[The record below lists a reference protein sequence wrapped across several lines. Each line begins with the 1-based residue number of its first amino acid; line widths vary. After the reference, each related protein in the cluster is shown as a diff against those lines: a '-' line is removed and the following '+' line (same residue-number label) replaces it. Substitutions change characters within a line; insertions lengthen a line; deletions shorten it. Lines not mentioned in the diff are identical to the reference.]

1 MDPILLIA
9 LVLGLAILVLLIV
22 LLLRK
27 PADTSALRE
36 EMRALRG
43 MNEKAQSLSRQE
55 ILSQFKNLNQI
66 SLAAISQISSNTG
79 RDLEAMRAA
88 MDRRLAEIQA
98 ENEKSLAELR
108 QTVNKNLSE
117 TLTDSLAA
125 SFQSVSSQLEQV
137 YKSMGEMRSMTADVT
152 DLKRILGNVKN
163 RGTWGEVQLE
173 SLLSDIL
180 SPSQYAAQLSLSG
193 SAEKVDFAVRLPGD
207 GEKPVYL
214 PIDSK
219 FPMDRYRAVL
229 DAEQYGDDRAKA
241 LSRETLLKTVRDEA
255 KKIGRQIYSPAGH
268 HGFRRPV
275 RPFRGIICLS
285 GGGGSPLC
293 AAAGFP
299 HPACRAF
306 QSFRAAQQLPAGLPD
321 AGCRE
326 AVRGDSKAAG
336 RGENLFCRLFRPAGE
351 HAEKPA
357 GGGKQPGARPRRFPG
372 HRAPAPR
379 HGESR
384 PVYCPG
390 IAGRGLFSGIRR
402 VITLYCYRPGT
413 KFFRQQGH
421 SL

>member
-88 MDRRLAEIQA
+88 MDRRLTEIQA

-255 KKIGRQIYSPAGH
+255 KKIAAKYILPPDTMDFAVLFVPSEGLYAYLAAADLPFALQRDFRILLAGPSNLSALLNSFQL
-268 HGFRRPV
+268 GFRTLAVERQSGEILKLLGAVKTSFSTFSV
-275 RPFRGIICLS
+275 RLESTQKSLRAAENNLERALAASRGIERRLQGMEKADLFTARELLGEDS
-285 GGGGSPLC
+285 
-293 AAAGFP
+293 FP
-299 HPACRAF
+299 E
-306 QSFRAAQQLPAGLPD
+306 S
-321 AGCRE
+321 
-326 AVRGDSKAAG
+326 
-336 RGENLFCRLFRPAGE
+336 
-351 HAEKPA
+351 
-357 GGGKQPGARPRRFPG
+357 
-372 HRAPAPR
+372 
-379 HGESR
+379 GES
-384 PVYCPG
+384 
-390 IAGRGLFSGIRR
+390 
-402 VITLYCYRPGT
+402 
-413 KFFRQQGH
+413 
-421 SL
+421 

>member
-1 MDPILLIA
+1 MDLILLIA

-255 KKIGRQIYSPAGH
+255 KKIAAKYILPPDTTDFAVLFVPSEGLYAYLAAADLPFALQRDFRILLAGPSNLSALLNSFQL
-268 HGFRRPV
+268 GFRTLAVERQSGEILKLLGAV
-275 RPFRGIICLS
+275 KTSFSTFSARLESTQKSLRAAENNLERALAASRGIERRLQGMEKADLFTARELLGEDS
-285 GGGGSPLC
+285 
-293 AAAGFP
+293 FP
-299 HPACRAF
+299 E
-306 QSFRAAQQLPAGLPD
+306 S
-321 AGCRE
+321 
-326 AVRGDSKAAG
+326 
-336 RGENLFCRLFRPAGE
+336 
-351 HAEKPA
+351 
-357 GGGKQPGARPRRFPG
+357 
-372 HRAPAPR
+372 
-379 HGESR
+379 GES
-384 PVYCPG
+384 
-390 IAGRGLFSGIRR
+390 
-402 VITLYCYRPGT
+402 
-413 KFFRQQGH
+413 
-421 SL
+421 

>member
-43 MNEKAQSLSRQE
+43 MNEKAQRLSRQE

-255 KKIGRQIYSPAGH
+255 KKIAAKYILPPDTTDFAVLFVPSEGLYAYLAAADLPFALQRDFRILLAGPSNLSALLNSFQL
-268 HGFRRPV
+268 GFRTLAVERQSGEILKLLGAV
-275 RPFRGIICLS
+275 KTSFSTFSARLESTQKSLRAAENNLERALAASRGIERRLQGMEKADLFTARELLGEDS
-285 GGGGSPLC
+285 
-293 AAAGFP
+293 FP
-299 HPACRAF
+299 E
-306 QSFRAAQQLPAGLPD
+306 S
-321 AGCRE
+321 
-326 AVRGDSKAAG
+326 
-336 RGENLFCRLFRPAGE
+336 
-351 HAEKPA
+351 
-357 GGGKQPGARPRRFPG
+357 
-372 HRAPAPR
+372 
-379 HGESR
+379 GES
-384 PVYCPG
+384 
-390 IAGRGLFSGIRR
+390 
-402 VITLYCYRPGT
+402 
-413 KFFRQQGH
+413 
-421 SL
+421 

>member
-9 LVLGLAILVLLIV
+9 LVLGLAILVLLII

-27 PADTSALRE
+27 PADTSALRD

-180 SPSQYAAQLSLSG
+180 SSSQYAAQLSLSG

-255 KKIGRQIYSPAGH
+255 KKIAAKYILPPDTTDFAVLFVPSEGLYAYLAAADLPFALQRDFRILLAGPSNLSALLNSFQL
-268 HGFRRPV
+268 GFRTLAVERQSGEILKLLGAV
-275 RPFRGIICLS
+275 KTSFAAFSARLESTQKSLRAAENNLERAFAASRGIERRLQGMEKADLFTARELLGEDS
-285 GGGGSPLC
+285 
-293 AAAGFP
+293 FP
-299 HPACRAF
+299 E
-306 QSFRAAQQLPAGLPD
+306 S
-321 AGCRE
+321 
-326 AVRGDSKAAG
+326 
-336 RGENLFCRLFRPAGE
+336 
-351 HAEKPA
+351 
-357 GGGKQPGARPRRFPG
+357 
-372 HRAPAPR
+372 
-379 HGESR
+379 GES
-384 PVYCPG
+384 
-390 IAGRGLFSGIRR
+390 
-402 VITLYCYRPGT
+402 
-413 KFFRQQGH
+413 
-421 SL
+421 

>member
-9 LVLGLAILVLLIV
+9 LVLGLAILVLLII

-36 EMRALRG
+36 ELRALRG

-193 SAEKVDFAVRLPGD
+193 SAEKVDFAVKLPGD

-255 KKIGRQIYSPAGH
+255 KKIAAKYILPPDTTDFAVLFVPSEGLYAYLAAADLPFALQRDFRILLAGPSNLSALLNSFQL
-268 HGFRRPV
+268 GFRTLAVERQSGEILKLLGAVKTSFSTFSV
-275 RPFRGIICLS
+275 RLESTQKSLRAAENNLERALAASRGIERRLQGMEKADLFTARELLGEDS
-285 GGGGSPLC
+285 
-293 AAAGFP
+293 FP
-299 HPACRAF
+299 E
-306 QSFRAAQQLPAGLPD
+306 S
-321 AGCRE
+321 
-326 AVRGDSKAAG
+326 
-336 RGENLFCRLFRPAGE
+336 
-351 HAEKPA
+351 
-357 GGGKQPGARPRRFPG
+357 
-372 HRAPAPR
+372 
-379 HGESR
+379 GES
-384 PVYCPG
+384 
-390 IAGRGLFSGIRR
+390 
-402 VITLYCYRPGT
+402 
-413 KFFRQQGH
+413 
-421 SL
+421 

>member
-193 SAEKVDFAVRLPGD
+193 SAEKVDFAVKLPGD

-255 KKIGRQIYSPAGH
+255 KKIAAKYILPPDTTDFAVLFVPSEGLYAYLAAADLPFALQRDFRILLAGPSNLSALLNSFQL
-268 HGFRRPV
+268 GFRTLAVERQSGEILKLLGAVKTSFSTFSV
-275 RPFRGIICLS
+275 RLESTQKSLRAAENNLERALAASRGIERRLQGMEKS
-285 GGGGSPLC
+285 DLFTARELLGEDS
-293 AAAGFP
+293 FP
-299 HPACRAF
+299 E
-306 QSFRAAQQLPAGLPD
+306 S
-321 AGCRE
+321 
-326 AVRGDSKAAG
+326 
-336 RGENLFCRLFRPAGE
+336 
-351 HAEKPA
+351 
-357 GGGKQPGARPRRFPG
+357 
-372 HRAPAPR
+372 
-379 HGESR
+379 GES
-384 PVYCPG
+384 
-390 IAGRGLFSGIRR
+390 
-402 VITLYCYRPGT
+402 
-413 KFFRQQGH
+413 
-421 SL
+421 

>member
-255 KKIGRQIYSPAGH
+255 KKIAAKYILPPDTTDFAVLFVPSEGLYAYLAAADLPFALQRDFRILLAGPSNLSALLNSFQL
-268 HGFRRPV
+268 GFRTLAVERQSGEILKLLGAV
-275 RPFRGIICLS
+275 KTSFSTFSARLESTQKSLRAAENNLERALAASRGIERRLQGMEKADLFTARELLGEDS
-285 GGGGSPLC
+285 
-293 AAAGFP
+293 FP
-299 HPACRAF
+299 E
-306 QSFRAAQQLPAGLPD
+306 S
-321 AGCRE
+321 
-326 AVRGDSKAAG
+326 
-336 RGENLFCRLFRPAGE
+336 
-351 HAEKPA
+351 
-357 GGGKQPGARPRRFPG
+357 
-372 HRAPAPR
+372 
-379 HGESR
+379 GES
-384 PVYCPG
+384 
-390 IAGRGLFSGIRR
+390 
-402 VITLYCYRPGT
+402 
-413 KFFRQQGH
+413 
-421 SL
+421 

>member
-88 MDRRLAEIQA
+88 MDRRLTEIQA

-255 KKIGRQIYSPAGH
+255 KKIAAKYILPPATTDFAVLFVPSEGLYAYLAAADLPFALQRDFRILLAGPSNLSALLNSFQL
-268 HGFRRPV
+268 GFRTLAVERQSGEILKLLGAVKTSFSTFSV
-275 RPFRGIICLS
+275 RLESTQKSLRAAENNLERALAASRGIERRLQGMEKADLFTARELLGEDS
-285 GGGGSPLC
+285 
-293 AAAGFP
+293 FP
-299 HPACRAF
+299 E
-306 QSFRAAQQLPAGLPD
+306 S
-321 AGCRE
+321 
-326 AVRGDSKAAG
+326 
-336 RGENLFCRLFRPAGE
+336 
-351 HAEKPA
+351 
-357 GGGKQPGARPRRFPG
+357 
-372 HRAPAPR
+372 
-379 HGESR
+379 GES
-384 PVYCPG
+384 
-390 IAGRGLFSGIRR
+390 
-402 VITLYCYRPGT
+402 
-413 KFFRQQGH
+413 
-421 SL
+421 